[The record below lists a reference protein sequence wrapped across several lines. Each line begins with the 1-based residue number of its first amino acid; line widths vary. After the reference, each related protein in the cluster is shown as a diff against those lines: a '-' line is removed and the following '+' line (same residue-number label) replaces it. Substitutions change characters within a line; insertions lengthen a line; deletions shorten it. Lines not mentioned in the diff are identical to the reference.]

1 MNLLIFH
8 PDAESETIAEQPVV
22 YTEDCVAAGCPEDLW

>member
-1 MNLLIFH
+1 MNILKFYL
-8 PDAESETIAEQPVV
+8 DEQAEAIIEEPVV